1 MKRIFSYILVT
12 VLLLS
17 AIGCACGKAEENTL
31 ENPEFV
37 VVTDDVAKAEALLAY
52 FQASTGYLPASKL
65 LDEDSIAKAMQ
76 TKEGEDPLTR
86 EAALWALTDDAT
98 VCLFFGDAFVAELE
112 ALGFPKGEEV
122 LLPCTVLKQ
131 PAGKAV
137 NGDALSALLVW
148 LNGAEAKLLSEQADL
163 WN

>member
-1 MKRIFSYILVT
+1 MKRIFTYILAT
-12 VLLLS
+12 ILLLS
-17 AIGCACGKAEENTL
+17 AVGCICGKAEVETL

-37 VVTDDVAKAEALLAY
+37 VITDDVAKAEALLAY
-52 FQASTGYLPASKL
+52 FQASTGYLPASEV
-65 LDEDSIAKAMQ
+65 LDEDGIAKAMEV
-76 TKEGEDPLTR
+76 KEGEEPLTR
-86 EAALWALTDDAT
+86 EAALGELTEGST
-98 VCLFFGDAFVAELE
+98 VCLLFTDAFVAELE
-112 ALGFPKGEEV
+112 ALGFVKGEEV